1 MTRFSFSSTKTHI
14 RQLREMTGAPLMK
27 CKEAID
33 KFDGDFPL
41 AKQFLFEKN
50 LATAEKKSARETNC
64 GCIAFHCE
72 HSSFIGFAEL
82 FCETDFVL
90 KNEHFLDFG
99 EKVKT
104 IFPELKDSVRMDH
117 PQTSE
122 YLKQS
127 VPELWEENQQ
137 LIAKI
142 QENIKVNS
150 VLVDRLA
157 PDANQVIGTYMHT
170 SLRPGLGKS
179 LTYVVLGVAKDS
191 PLTEKE
197 LGLAKRVSEELAI
210 HVFCMKPEYIREED
224 MPSEERA
231 EVERA
236 IEESLDEKIRQ
247 KPESILQK
255 IVSGKREKMINHR
268 LLVTQE
274 LGDSDDGTTVQ
285 RFLDQMSQKLG
296 FPISVERFHTVKI

>member
-33 KFDGDFPL
+33 KFDGDFAL
-41 AKQFLFEKN
+41 AKQILFEKN

-99 EKVKT
+99 EKVKP
-104 IFPELKDSVRMDH
+104 IFPELQASVRMDH

-142 QENIKVNS
+142 QENI
-150 VLVDRLA
+150 
-157 PDANQVIGTYMHT
+157 
-170 SLRPGLGKS
+170 
-179 LTYVVLGVAKDS
+179 
-191 PLTEKE
+191 
-197 LGLAKRVSEELAI
+197 
-210 HVFCMKPEYIREED
+210 
-224 MPSEERA
+224 
-231 EVERA
+231 
-236 IEESLDEKIRQ
+236 
-247 KPESILQK
+247 
-255 IVSGKREKMINHR
+255 
-268 LLVTQE
+268 
-274 LGDSDDGTTVQ
+274 
-285 RFLDQMSQKLG
+285 
-296 FPISVERFHTVKI
+296 